1 MVDIIH
7 ISPTQIFQKDL
18 WSDMNKKKNVLLA
31 VADIS
36 AAMVLLIKAISTY
49 NKTGKNRI
57 IDAAA
62 NVKHNDMTGD

>member
-1 MVDIIH
+1 
-7 ISPTQIFQKDL
+7 
-18 WSDMNKKKNVLLA
+18 MNKKKNVLLA